1 MDIKFF
7 QLGLLMLLGTLTAI
21 GQKRDTTFF
30 ANNKIRSIEED
41 QQGIKVLTV
50 FNSLEGEN
58 LLVEGDFVYSYFDN
72 SMNMN
77 RFVDVKTDRISKEYW
92 VSNNDTIYNSADFD
106 KKFKKQISAFLNYIY
121 ANQSYSNEALDN
133 RIEGLVKISFI
144 VDKNGEIT
152 QIKPL
157 TNIGFGLED
166 ISINLISRYKKW
178 GIITIN
184 KLPVSCYF
192 RFPIK
197 YKLQ

>member
-1 MDIKFF
+1 
-7 QLGLLMLLGTLTAI
+7 MLLGTLTAI